1 MDTQTIGRERSTA
14 QSPIQELGE
23 VRMGVKQ
30 GDVFWITPNEVNE
43 IESDHTHPHV
53 VVQVNA
59 QNKVTVCALTTN
71 LKRSKDPG
79 NVLLDEGEAGLP
91 KQSVIIASQ
100 VSIVDVTQLGEFIGT
115 LTEQRIQQVLAGIR
129 FLKIMTQH
137 HE

>member
-1 MDTQTIGRERSTA
+1 
-14 QSPIQELGE
+14 
-23 VRMGVKQ
+23 MGVMQ
-30 GDVFWITPNEVNE
+30 GDLFWIAPNETNG

-71 LKRSKDPG
+71 LKRAKDPG

-91 KQSVIIASQ
+91 KQSVIVTSQ
-100 VSIVDVTQLGEFIGT
+100 VSRVDVIQLGEFIGT
-115 LTEQRIQQVLAGIR
+115 LTEQRIQQILAGIR
-129 FLKIMTQH
+129 FLQIMTQH